1 MELYQIKTFVV
12 VAEEGNIT
20 RAAKHLHASQS
31 TISLHIKSLEEE
43 LDVRLF
49 LRTPKGME
57 PTPEGEV
64 LLEKARAVLDSIEQF
79 ESEAQNLKDE
89 ISGIARV
96 GLQTSPI
103 YLRTPQLIKCIKEE
117 FPGLSVH
124 LVQMPTWTIRSD
136 ISSRKLDGGFFYSN
150 CAPEDVDGL
159 LLENTIL
166 NVVGPAS
173 WQDRME
179 EASWEDLAKLP
190 WIWTPEECSFNVKL
204 EEAFSSRGLEA
215 TKVMIADS
223 EDTHNALV
231 RAENGLTAMRY
242 DEADEGVRNGSFYIW
257 PGGHIEVGLYFGF
270 HKKKHTDPVVRA
282 LIECVEKVWN
292 KE

>member
-1 MELYQIKTFVV
+1 M
-12 VAEEGNIT
+12 T
-20 RAAKHLHASQS
+20 RAAKRLHASQS

-43 LDVRLF
+43 FDVRLF
-49 LRTPKGME
+49 LRTPKGMQ
-57 PTPEGEV
+57 TTAEGKV
-64 LLEKARAVLDSIEQF
+64 LLEKACVVLESVDTF
-79 ESEAQNLKDE
+79 ENEARRFKGE
-89 ISGIARV
+89 ISGVARL

-103 YLRTPQLIKCIKEE
+103 YLKTPQLIKCIKEK
-117 FPGLSVH
+117 FSALSVH
-124 LVQMPTWTIRSD
+124 LVQIPTWTIRSD
-136 ISSRKLDGGFFYSN
+136 IAARKLDGGFFYAN
-150 CAPEDVDGL
+150 CAPEEVDGI

-179 EASWEDLAKLP
+179 NASWEELAKLP
-190 WIWTPEECSFNVKL
+190 WIWTPDECSFNVKL

-231 RAENGLTAMRY
+231 RSENGLTVMRH
-242 DEADEGVRNGSFYIW
+242 DEADDGVKNSSLYIW

-270 HKKKHTDPVVRA
+270 NKKKKSDPIV
-282 LIECVEKVWN
+282 LSLLECVEKVWN
-292 KE
+292 EK